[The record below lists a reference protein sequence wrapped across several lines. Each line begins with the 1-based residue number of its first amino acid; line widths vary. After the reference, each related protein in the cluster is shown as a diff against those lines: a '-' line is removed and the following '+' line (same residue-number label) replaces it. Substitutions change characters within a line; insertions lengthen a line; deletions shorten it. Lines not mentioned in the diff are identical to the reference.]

1 MREDNVKLILVDIDD
16 NETGIGKKLETHE
29 KGLLHRAFSVFI
41 MDGDEMFI
49 QKRADG
55 KYHSGGLWTNAC
67 CSHPRPGM
75 TLTESVHTRMKL
87 EIGIDCPVEELF
99 SFVYRA
105 EFPDGLSEY
114 EYDHVFI
121 GHYPK
126 DKGIELNTEEASEA
140 KWIKIDTLKK
150 ELIEHPERFTAWFL
164 IATPT
169 FLKKLKE
176 KNKEE

>member
-1 MREDNVKLILVDIDD
+1 MTEDNVKLILVDIED
-16 NETGIGKKLETHE
+16 NEIGIGKKLETHK
-29 KGLLHRAFSVFI
+29 KGILHRAFSVFL

-75 TLTESVHTRMKL
+75 TLEESVHSRMKL
-87 EIGIDCPVEELF
+87 EIGIDCPVKELF

-105 EFPDGLSEY
+105 EFPDGLIEY

-121 GHYPK
+121 GYYSK
-126 DKGIELNTEEASEA
+126 ENKVELNEEEASEA
-140 KWIKIDTLKK
+140 MWIKISDLKR
-150 ELIEHPERFTAWFL
+150 ELTEHPEKFTAWFL
-164 IATPT
+164 IAAPT
-169 FLKKLKE
+169 FFKRIKE
-176 KNKEE
+176 I